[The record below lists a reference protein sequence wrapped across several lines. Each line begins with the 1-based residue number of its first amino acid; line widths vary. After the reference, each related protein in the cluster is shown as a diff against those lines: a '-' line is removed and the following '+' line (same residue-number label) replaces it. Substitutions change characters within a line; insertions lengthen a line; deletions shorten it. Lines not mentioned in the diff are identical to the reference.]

1 MALPTVHG
9 EARIIGQPEIRH
21 TPAGAQV
28 MQFRA
33 VANRRKYNEQA
44 REWENTGECWLNFAL
59 WEKLAERNDGFLN
72 DKDLIVYE
80 GDLETRSFDRKDGTK
95 GLSVDVRAT
104 RVAKVAPAQNSGGGQ
119 SAPAQGGFGQSQGF
133 AQPAQGGG
141 WGGDES
147 VPF

>member
-33 VANRRKYNEQA
+33 VANRRKYNEQT

-80 GDLETRSFDRKDGTK
+80 GDLETRSFERKDGTK

-104 RVAKVAPAQNSGGGQ
+104 RVAKVAPAQNNGGG
-119 SAPAQGGFGQSQGF
+119 APSGGFGQSQGF
-133 AQPAQGGG
+133 AQPAQGG
-141 WGGDES
+141 WGGQDDS

>member
-21 TPAGAQV
+21 TPAGKQV

-33 VANRRKYNEQA
+33 VSNRRKYNEQT

-80 GDLETRSFDRKDGTK
+80 GDLETRSFERKDGTK
-95 GLSVDVRAT
+95 GLSVDVR
-104 RVAKVAPAQNSGGGQ
+104 VSQIGKVAPAQNNGGG
-119 SAPAQGGFGQSQGF
+119 APSGGFGQSQGF
-133 AQPAQGGG
+133 QQPAQGG
-141 WGGDES
+141 WGSQDDS

>member
-33 VANRRKYNEQA
+33 VANRRKYNEQT

-59 WEKLAERNDGFLN
+59 WEKLAERNDGWLN

-104 RVAKVAPAQNSGGGQ
+104 RVAKVAPAQNNSGG
-119 SAPAQGGFGQSQGF
+119 APASGGFGQSQGF
-133 AQPAQGGG
+133 AQPAQSGG
-141 WGGDES
+141 WGGQDS
-147 VPF
+147 APF

>member
-1 MALPTVHG
+1 MALPTVTG

-33 VANRRKYNEQA
+33 VANRRKYNEQT

-59 WEKLAERNDGFLN
+59 WEKLAERNDGYLN

-80 GDLETRSFDRKDGTK
+80 GDLETRSFERKDGTK
-95 GLSVDVRAT
+95 GLSVDVR
-104 RVAKVAPAQNSGGGQ
+104 VSQIGKVAPAQNAGGG
-119 SAPAQGGFGQSQGF
+119 APSGGFGQSQGF
-133 AQPAQGGG
+133 QPAAQGG
-141 WGGDES
+141 WGSQDTGA
-147 VPF
+147 PF

>member
-33 VANRRKYNEQA
+33 VANRRKYNEQTQQ
-44 REWENTGECWLNFAL
+44 WENTGECWLNFAL
-59 WEKLAERNDGFLN
+59 WDKLAERNDGWLN

-80 GDLETRSFDRKDGTK
+80 GDLETRSFERKDGTK
-95 GLSVDVRAT
+95 GLSVDVRVN
-104 RVAKVAPAQNSGGGQ
+104 RVAKVAPSQQGGGQ
-119 SAPAQGGFGQSQGF
+119 QSGGFGQSSGGF
-133 AQPAQGGG
+133 QQPAQSGG
-141 WGGDES
+141 WGSQDDS